1 MGNAQFPARAPR
13 LLKVAS
19 VHKVSSLTMDA
30 TTTHEILLVPQQFP
44 TVQAAVDAARGPTTI
59 VVAPHLYAET
69 VRVID
74 KPYVVIQSSQLSRR
88 GVTISG
94 QGGSTVLCVERSTLH
109 LSGIE
114 IRSNARSRGIF
125 VANSSISLQECV
137 VAGNRARDGADELF
151 GAGML
156 CRDSKVRIQKS
167 TITGN
172 VVNHCGAAAAIAGGG
187 GLFLQDCQAEIAGG
201 TIQANAVYATTRASG
216 GGIWCE
222 RSTLRMWRS
231 RVTDNALHALSSE
244 GAGIYIKAPLGCQL
258 GGSVITGNGGPQVRG
273 GGIFVEGDSA
283 RVAVHRNT
291 VVRQNHP
298 TDIDF
303 G

>member
-1 MGNAQFPARAPR
+1 MMRPM
-13 LLKVAS
+13 
-19 VHKVSSLTMDA
+19 TA
-30 TTTHEILLVPQQFP
+30 TTAHEILLVPQQFP
-44 TVQAAVDAARGPTTI
+44 TIQAALDAASGPATI
-59 VVAPHLYAET
+59 VVAPELYVET
-69 VRVID
+69 LRIID
-74 KPYVVIQSSQLSRR
+74 RPNVVIQSARLSRR

-94 QGGSTVLCVERSTLH
+94 DGGLAVLCVERSTLH

-114 IRSNARSRGIF
+114 VRSNARSRGLL
-125 VANSSISLQECV
+125 VVNSSISLQECV
-137 VAGNRARDGADELF
+137 VAGNHVGEGSDEPF

-156 CRDSKVRIQKS
+156 CRGSRVRIQKS
-167 TITGN
+167 TIVGN
-172 VVNHCGAAAAIAGGG
+172 VVNSGTAARTAGGA
-187 GLFLQDCQAEIAGG
+187 GLFFQDCHVEFAGAS
-201 TIQANAVYATTRASG
+201 IQANAAYAMGDARG

-231 RVTDNALHALSSE
+231 RVTDNALHAALCE
-244 GAGIYIKAPLGCQL
+244 GAGIYFNAPLGCQL
-258 GGSVITGNGGPQVRG
+258 GGSVIMGNGSARGYG

-283 RVAVHRNT
+283 RVSIHRNT